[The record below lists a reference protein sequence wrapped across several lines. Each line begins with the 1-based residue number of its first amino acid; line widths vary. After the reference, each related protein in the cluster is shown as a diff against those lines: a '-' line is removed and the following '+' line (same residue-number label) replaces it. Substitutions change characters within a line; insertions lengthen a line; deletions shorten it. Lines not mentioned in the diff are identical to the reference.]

1 MRNYSLMLYNQPRTT
16 MFRGNKTPV
25 AEVARE
31 LGLPYSLVISR
42 CVMGRE
48 TGDDLETDP
57 SPRKPY
63 GELIEIGG
71 VSRTRAEWCKLNGLN
86 QSAVSKR
93 IVNLGWSVERAL
105 TTPVRAKKL
114 SAASLDAAL
123 SSCLDAASDDS

>member
-1 MRNYSLMLYNQPRTT
+1 MLYNQPRTT
-16 MFRGNKTPV
+16 MFRGNETPV

-57 SPRKPY
+57 SLRKPY

-71 VSRTRAEWCKLNGLN
+71 VSRTRAEWCKLNGISQN
-86 QSAVSKR
+86 VASSR
-93 IVNLGWSVERAL
+93 ITRLGWTVEKAL
-105 TTPVRAKKL
+105 TTPVRAKRL

-123 SSCLDAASDDS
+123 SSCSGVASDDS